1 MLLFGRY
8 LPARTAAAL
17 QALAPLADD
26 DVLIVGSG
34 SLTYKKSTGKTRF
47 KNYYG
52 TTCRLGNAVYLK
64 SITYNL
70 SRSEKPEI

>member
-1 MLLFGRY
+1 
-8 LPARTAAAL
+8 
-17 QALAPLADD
+17 
-26 DVLIVGSG
+26 VLIVGSG